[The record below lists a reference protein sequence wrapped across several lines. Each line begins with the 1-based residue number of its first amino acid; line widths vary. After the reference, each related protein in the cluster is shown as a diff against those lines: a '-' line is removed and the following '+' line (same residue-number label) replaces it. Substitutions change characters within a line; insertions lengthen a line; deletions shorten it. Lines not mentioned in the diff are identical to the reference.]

1 MKILFIN
8 PCLRKGANTKMLPVG
23 LACVMTYVDKHGYT
37 FDLLDIDANDLSDIE
52 VEKYIKENEYDVFL
66 YGSIVTHYKWIKWL
80 THTIKNHHPNSSV
93 IVGNSVAGSCYD
105 AFMNNAPNDV
115 TVIGEGEVT
124 ALAVLKALENNTPLS
139 EVLGIAY
146 RDGASIKK
154 TPARKAPKLEAFP
167 IVNWEYF
174 DVEKYLGSQSIR
186 NSMGADNETVT
197 MPVVTARGC
206 AFKCTFCHYV
216 FWDDPY
222 RFRSPDDVL
231 TEIKRNIEE
240 YGANYINFWDD
251 LSFGSLPQVERM
263 MDKILESGL
272 KFNWSAAIRTDLF
285 GNPKH
290 SYEKRFR
297 IAKKMEQAGCKA
309 VGFSLESGNKEILDM
324 MDKKINPEYF
334 TNQIEIL
341 REVGIVSN
349 TSVVFGYPIETE
361 DTIQETFDMCY
372 KNKVYPS
379 IGFLLPLP
387 YTKMYELAKTNGL
400 ITDENEYLD
409 AITERQDFCLN
420 MTAMSQEEVMG
431 HIKTGAE
438 RLNQL
443 LELNL
448 DENTYIKTGGYKKH
462 TNKNIQLKKPI
473 DPDNIKRNENDFSF
487 NYSETVFEIDQGLSN
502 DQPLIK
508 SKKS

>member
-8 PCLRKGANTKMLPVG
+8 PSIRKGADTKMLPVG
-23 LACVMTYVDKHGYT
+23 LACVMTYVDKHGYS
-37 FDLLDIDANDLSDIE
+37 FDLLDVDAYDLSDDE
-52 VEKYIKENEYDVFL
+52 VESYIRDNQYDVYL

-80 THTIKNHHPNSSV
+80 THTIKKHSPTSHV
-93 IVGNSVAGSCYD
+93 IVGNSVAGSCYEV
-105 AFMNNAPNDV
+105 FMNNAPNDV
-115 TVIGEGEVT
+115 TVIGEGEIT
-124 ALAVLKALENNTPLS
+124 TLAVLEAIENNTPLRF
-139 EVLGIAY
+139 VHGIAY
-146 RDGASIKK
+146 RDGDNIVK
-154 TPARKAPKLEAFP
+154 TPARKASRLDELPM
-167 IVNWEYF
+167 VNWDYF
-174 DVEKYLGSQSIR
+174 DVDRYLGSQSAR
-186 NSMGADNETVT
+186 NSMGTEKPTIT

-222 RFRSPDDVL
+222 RYRKPEDVL
-231 TEIKRNIEE
+231 SEIKRNIEQ

-263 MDKILESGL
+263 VDHILASGL
-272 KFNWSAAIRTDLF
+272 KFDWSAAIRTDLF

-290 SYEKRFR
+290 SYEKRLKV
-297 IAKKMEQAGCKA
+297 AQKMKQAGCKA
-309 VGFSLESGNKEILDM
+309 VGFSLESGNKQILDM

-341 REVGIVSN
+341 RKVGIVSN
-349 TSVVFGYPIETE
+349 TSVVFGYPIETPS
-361 DTIQETFDMCY
+361 TIQETFDMCY

-387 YTKMYELAKTNGL
+387 YTKMYEYAKEHGF
-400 ITDENEYLD
+400 ITDEDKFLD
-409 AITERQDFCLN
+409 DITERQDFCLN
-420 MTAMSQEEVMG
+420 MTDMSQEEVMT

-448 DENTYIKTGGYKKH
+448 NDKTYIKTGGYKKH
-462 TNKNIQLKKPI
+462 TNKRKQLKMPL
-473 DPDNIKRNENDFSF
+473 DPNRMRRNENDFSF
-487 NYSETVFEIDQGLSN
+487 NYSEAVFDIDQGVG
-502 DQPLIK
+502 K
-508 SKKS
+508 